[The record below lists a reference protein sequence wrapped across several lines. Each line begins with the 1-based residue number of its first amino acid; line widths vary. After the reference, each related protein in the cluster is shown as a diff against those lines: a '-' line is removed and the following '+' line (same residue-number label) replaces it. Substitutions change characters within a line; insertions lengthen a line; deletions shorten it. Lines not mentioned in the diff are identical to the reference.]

1 MGELVPARLSERMLL
16 VSLSDEKTSSS
27 TVGLKGSG
35 CEDQGT
41 SLACCGR
48 RLGLGGSPSTL
59 CSPSTFWCSENVLRG
74 GAGGFFI
81 FLRET
86 LRAEERS
93 LARLPVSEPSAWLLV
108 LKAGDVRPLLPPTL
122 RGPTA
127 SSPCAVCTAA
137 TAGLEQALAK
147 LAELYTLI

>member
-1 MGELVPARLSERMLL
+1 MVPAKLSERMLL
-16 VSLSDEKTSSS
+16 VSLSDEEKTSSS

-35 CEDQGT
+35 CGDQGT

-59 CSPSTFWCSENVLRG
+59 CSPSAFWYSENVLRG

-108 LKAGDVRPLLPPTL
+108 LKAGDVRPLLPTL